1 MLNIYPQKISYLNCF
16 FRKKINEFNRNSF
29 ENSTVQLEKKKKNFW
44 AENIADN
51 RFLLHSKKYLNSFV
65 FSLSLNHQKKK
76 NTSNSNCI
84 NVIKRKLK

>member
-1 MLNIYPQKISYLNCF
+1 MLNIYSQKMSYLNCF

-29 ENSTVQLEKKKKNFW
+29 ENSTVQPEKKKKNFW

-65 FSLSLNHQKKK
+65 FSLSLNHQKKPK
-76 NTSNSNCI
+76 NTSKLFNI
-84 NVIKRKLK
+84 NKF